1 MPYDEV
7 KRNNILSLNI
17 SIRRKH
23 LLCLMMRK
31 RETIFYVFKYKYQ
44 KETSAVPY
52 DEVKRNNILCL

>member
-7 KRNNILSLNI
+7 KRNNIF
-17 SIRRKH
+17 
-23 LLCLMMRK
+23 LLPQ
-31 RETIFYVFKYKYQ
+31 FYVFKYKYQ